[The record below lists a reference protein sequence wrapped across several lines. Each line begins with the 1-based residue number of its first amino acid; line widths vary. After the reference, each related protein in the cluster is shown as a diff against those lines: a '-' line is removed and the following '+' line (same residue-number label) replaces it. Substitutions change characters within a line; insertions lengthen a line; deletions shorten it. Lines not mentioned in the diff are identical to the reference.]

1 MADLPEENTTKS
13 DETTNNNG
21 RPSLAWGAL
30 GLLEQDAH
38 ICEEG
43 GLCSEQGRDTMNATV
58 KGVK

>member
-1 MADLPEENTTKS
+1 MVDLPEENTTKG

-38 ICEEG
+38 ICEEE
-43 GLCSEQGRDTMNATV
+43 GLCSEQGREN
-58 KGVK
+58 